1 LVEGGPVTFENRPR
15 LIELAAQYRLP
26 AIYEQREFVQSGG
39 LLSYGQVWR
48 ENFERAA
55 SLVDKILKG
64 AKPAELPVEQPTR
77 FELVV
82 NLKTAAA
89 LGLTIS
95 PSILARANE
104 VIE

>member
-1 LVEGGPVTFENRPR
+1 MF
-15 LIELAAQYRLP
+15 Q
-26 AIYEQREFVQSGG
+26 
-39 LLSYGQVWR
+39 

-55 SLVDKILKG
+55 ALVNKILKG
-64 AKPAELPVEQPTR
+64 ARPADLPVEQPTR

-89 LGLTIS
+89 LGLTI
-95 PSILARANE
+95 PQRILALADE